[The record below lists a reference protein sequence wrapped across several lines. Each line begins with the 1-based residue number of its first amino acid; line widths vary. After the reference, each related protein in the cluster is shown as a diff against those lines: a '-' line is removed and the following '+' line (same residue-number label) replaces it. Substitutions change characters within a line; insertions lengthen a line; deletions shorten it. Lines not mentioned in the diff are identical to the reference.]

1 MAVVDNITEKNVPA
15 NDFLRGSRTQE
26 LAGYLTSGNIAKIAD
41 DFKAKIRA
49 EISKGLSV
57 KALSLEGRAPLN
69 DIALEMLSRIDVTID
84 DIMLAKTTT
93 EARGNDHT
101 IKEADKFL
109 TEVLKKYQELCKD
122 AKESA
127 RGYNQ
132 LSYVQEYTE
141 YTTNA
146 DGERTPQKR
155 KRDVYVSDKIKID
168 YSADRDA
175 PQKITMEPTSCPS
188 RDREHFGNTFDNV
201 KSLYET
207 AAEFYDT
214 KVQEAYAFW
223 NEAKKLTVPSTE
235 TPVAIP
241 EGEERPYGVHPDA
254 KKQVI
259 TGGNGQIVIYT
270 NPDGSTVEIRK
281 ERGKETTHKVKNR
294 YGYTTET
301 IHYNEDGSIA
311 YKNKWDYTQPDKSK
325 PVYEASYTRYE
336 LDEKGKWVQTGETTS
351 WGYSYPDKDGNVIN
365 RKAEPTA
372 DQIGKPISRPG
383 SSNYEQGSIYGMN
396 NSGTSDGMTTASDN
410 SGTAAP
416 PSETTKTDASGTEY
430 TVVTSDRQLKEVVKN
445 KEPFVLEKGNK
456 LHLDFKTGNSVVKPN
471 DDTGDYYYKYNE
483 NSGYYEP
490 YDSEGN
496 HIGSRQV
503 EDFKPKVVESGR
515 GKANDFWEKAFN
527 NSYFEKNNTES
538 NINNNLSE
546 EEIRAGLEEKL
557 NNKTFNNS
565 YLEGNNTESN
575 TNNDLS
581 EEQIRAGLEEKLNNN
596 ELSSLYD

>member
-1 MAVVDNITEKNVPA
+1 
-15 NDFLRGSRTQE
+15 
-26 LAGYLTSGNIAKIAD
+26 
-41 DFKAKIRA
+41 
-49 EISKGLSV
+49 
-57 KALSLEGRAPLN
+57 
-69 DIALEMLSRIDVTID
+69 MLSRIDVTID

-101 IKEADKFL
+101 IQEADKFL

-122 AKESA
+122 AKEAA

-155 KRDVYVSDKIKID
+155 KRDVYVSEKIEID
-168 YSADRDA
+168 YSANRDE
-175 PQKITMEPTSCPS
+175 PRKITMKPTSCPS
-188 RDREHFGNTFDNV
+188 RDREHFGNTFNNV

-223 NEAKKLTVPSTE
+223 NEAQKLPVPSTE
-235 TPVAIP
+235 MPVAIP

-365 RKAEPTA
+365 RKAEPTD
-372 DQIGKPISRPG
+372 DQVGKPISRPG
-383 SSNYEQGSIYGMN
+383 STNYEQGSLYGMN
-396 NSGTSDGMTTASDN
+396 NSTSSDGTTTASDN
-410 SGTAAP
+410 SGTSAP

-430 TVVTSDRQLKEVVKN
+430 TVVTSEEQLRNLADEGK
-445 KEPFVLEKGNK
+445 PFVIKKGDT
-456 LHLDFKTGNSVVKPN
+456 LFVDRFGTGNILIEPE
-471 DDTGDYYYKYNE
+471 TGDYY
-483 NSGYYEP
+483 
-490 YDSEGN
+490 
-496 HIGSRQV
+496 
-503 EDFKPKVVESGR
+503 FKPEGKHYYVFDEDGNKVISSGPNGTQQTVAISELDNKGLMTKWTR
-515 GKANDFWEKAFN
+515 TEHKFN
-527 NSYFEKNNTES
+527 SSNSSYFESGSTEAGTETNS
-538 NINNNLSE
+538 DTKTYNDLTQE
-546 EEIRAGLEEKL
+546 EQQKIRAGLEEEL
-557 NNKTFNNS
+557 NNRFPNLPPVGT
-565 YLEGNNTESN
+565 LESQSATDS
-575 TNNDLS
+575 TS
-581 EEQIRAGLEEKLNNN
+581 EL
-596 ELSSLYD
+596 